1 MEKTLK
7 LERLKAEEEGYEAEM
22 IGWHQRLNGYEFE
35 QTLGDSERQGSLVC
49 CLHAVAKSQTRL
61 SDQITCICIMESL
74 FCNLS

>member
-35 QTLGDSERQGSLVC
+35 QTLGDSERQGSLVSVI
-49 CLHAVAKSQTRL
+49 HGIAE
-61 SDQITCICIMESL
+61 SDMIEGMNNNNQFVSKQVL
-74 FCNLS
+74 